1 MDKLIAAIAA
11 AVFATFTM
19 TAFAADEAK
28 PADKAADKPAV
39 EKKHHK
45 KKHHEEHH
53 GAAPK
58 ADAPAGEKK

>member
-28 PADKAADKPAV
+28 PADKPAV

-53 GAAPK
+53 DAAPK